1 MRGIQDQLLHRAQST
16 PQQLYLSQ
24 AIDRQWR
31 NWNWHQAM
39 DEARTMASA
48 LAEMGLDPGDR
59 VAIISRNC
67 AHWILADMAII
78 LAGLVSVPIYPTAKA
93 DTIAGV
99 IDHSGSKAAFI
110 GKLEQAEA
118 QLAGLSDELITI
130 AFPYPDTPG
139 QLQWDE
145 LLSQAKAPFKLRPR
159 QPDDL
164 ATLLY
169 TSGSTGQPKGAMHS
183 HANFAWVGQA
193 VTPAMNV
200 SGPQRVLSYL
210 PLSHCTERA
219 YVEASSFYSETSLY
233 FTESIETF
241 MEDLAHA
248 RPTLFGSVPRLW
260 KKFQLGVLGKL
271 PQARLDRLL
280 GIPILGGLIR
290 RKIKRG
296 LGLDQAIW
304 FGSGSAPI
312 APALLEWWDQV
323 GVPIHE
329 GWGMTETF
337 AYGTNLP
344 CGQTPKY
351 GTISKALPGV
361 ELKVAENQ
369 ELMIR
374 CPCMMSG
381 YYKATEQNDE
391 IFSNGFFHTGDRAF
405 IDEDGWVRITGRVK
419 ELFKTAKG
427 KYIAPVPIE
436 SLLARNQHIE
446 LACVLGSGL
455 PQPVAL
461 IQLAEGVALDR
472 KQLESELQE
481 SLTGLNQELEPHQ
494 RLDQLI
500 VIQGSWEPE
509 NGLLTPTLKL
519 KREQIEQKYAHLL
532 GVHSQTVI
540 FEAEIGAT

>member
-1 MRGIQDQLLHRAQST
+1 MRGIQDQLLHRAQAT
-16 PQQLYLSQ
+16 PDQLYLSQ

-31 NWNWHQAM
+31 EWTWHQAM
-39 DEARTMASA
+39 DEARAMATA
-48 LAEMGLDPGDR
+48 LGQLGLAPGDR

-93 DTIAGV
+93 DTITGIV
-99 IDHSGSKAAFI
+99 RHSGARAAFI
-110 GKLEQAEA
+110 GKLEQPEA
-118 QLAGLSDELITI
+118 QLAGLPEGLITI
-130 AFPYPDTPG
+130 ALPYPGTTG
-139 QLQWDE
+139 QHAWAALQAGVSSPFE
-145 LLSQAKAPFKLRPR
+145 LRRREPE
-159 QPDDL
+159 DL

-193 VTPAMNV
+193 LPEALDAGRAN
-200 SGPQRVLSYL
+200 RVLSYL

-219 YVEASSFYSETSLY
+219 YVEASSFYADMHLY
-233 FTESIETF
+233 FAESIETF
-241 MEDLAHA
+241 MADLAHA

-260 KKFQLGVLGKL
+260 KKFQLGILAKL
-271 PQARLDRLL
+271 PQHKLDRLL
-280 GIPILGGLIR
+280 GIPIVSGMIK

-296 LGLDQAIW
+296 LGLDKAIW
-304 FGSGSAPI
+304 YGSGSAPI
-312 APALLEWWDQV
+312 ALSLLQWWDQI

-337 AYGTNLP
+337 AYGTSLP
-344 CGQTPKY
+344 RGQAPQF

-361 ELKVAENQ
+361 ELKISDDQ
-369 ELMIR
+369 ELLIR
-374 CPCMMSG
+374 CPCLMSG
-381 YYKATEQNDE
+381 YYQAPELNDE
-391 IFSNGFFHTGDRAF
+391 IFIDGFFRTGDRAF
-405 IDEDGWVRITGRVK
+405 IDDGGWVRITGRVK

-461 IQLAEGVALDR
+461 IQLAESLALDR
-472 KQLESELQE
+472 SALVSELKGTL
-481 SLTGLNQELEPHQ
+481 SRLNQELEPHE
-494 RLDQLI
+494 RLSQLI
-500 VIQGSWEPE
+500 VIAGSWEPE

-519 KREQIEQKYAHLL
+519 KREQIEQKYAHLV
-532 GVHSQTVI
+532 GQQSGEVI
-540 FEAEIGAT
+540 FEADSTPA